1 MDRSDVITLIAV
13 TQTQDNYG
21 VWRSTE
27 KKNDVFCQINSVTR
41 NEFFQAG
48 RAGLNPEFQVTM
60 FAYDYDG
67 EKIIE
72 YNGKRYSVY
81 RTYFARNDTVELYVQ
96 RKGGTITAP
105 TEA

>member
-13 TQTQDNYG
+13 TQTQDDYG

-27 KKNDVFCQINSVTR
+27 TKHDVFCQINSVTR
-41 NEFFQAG
+41 NEFYQAG
-48 RAGLNPEFQVTM
+48 RAGLNPEFQITM
-60 FAYDYDG
+60 FAYDYDD

-72 YNGKRYSVY
+72 YKGKRYSVY
-81 RTYFARNDTVELYVQ
+81 RTYFTRNDMIELYVQ
-96 RKGGTITAP
+96 RKGGTV